1 MEINVNYLKTTFD
14 TTKES
19 ISKNLKS
26 LKSALESLPEMP
38 NPAYPQSIAVSGIVS
53 ASVPGCGYAISLI
66 KSLISGLTDKTLPNI
81 TENINDMVNGYEWAE
96 NYAMNASV
104 FLNEGTLYTENS
116 MGGGNSNTIRDDN
129 IYADPDD
136 EFTVKYI
143 AIYANGSYK
152 YNMVLNESNKNKSVD
167 EQIKELIDKGVINE
181 GDEIKLSQ
189 GITKKQ
195 ADGSLG
201 DIGWLPQVT
210 YNQKKNKYGNSK
222 DVQKV
227 KKIEDVPEVKTPS
240 SDSTSTSNAKYDSK
254 YASLDRVVYDVNG
267 NEINLAEFLSEL
279 ENSSELSGVKVD
291 SYVGGAYQNAQD
303 TDYNGVMPVS
313 SIEGI
318 KTNLDTT
325 LIRDGLVPHIVVSTR
340 KSGDKSYS
348 DDKTILF
355 LNKGDITLPQD
366 RIDLMTSNQGGEI
379 TNQFVNRQDLPKG
392 ELSFSGKNIDEM
404 LDATDKVYVK
414 AGSNTISFDSDASNA
429 KDKIDE
435 YVRAYHLAHPD
446 EDVEIIGIDEGKGL
460 FNLEDT
466 YTSTVT
472 VNEDQYLSRIRELEK
487 KYGPLQE
494 IEEMKESYVF
504 NDGWEKQQKDYL
516 DKYGGTDLEKSGYDS
531 TVKHLNEV
539 KSKIM
544 NYEPSEEAIK
554 QAKKGDYNGDGE
566 NNIADVML
574 EQKSKVNDSY
584 DYTINDQ

>member
-96 NYAMNASV
+96 SYAMNASV
-104 FLNEGTLYTENS
+104 FLNDGTLYTENS

-240 SDSTSTSNAKYDSK
+240 SDSTSNAKYDSK
-254 YASLDRVVYDVNG
+254 YASLDRVVYDANG
-267 NEINLAEFLSEL
+267 NEINLAEYLSEL

-291 SYVGGAYQNAQD
+291 SYAGGVYQNAQD
-303 TDYNGVMPVS
+303 TDYYGVMQLS
-313 SIEGI
+313 TIESI
-318 KTNLDTT
+318 KKNLDTT
-325 LIRDGLVPHIVVSTR
+325 LIRDGYVPHIVVTTR
-340 KSGDKSYS
+340 KSGDKSYDS
-348 DDKTILF
+348 DSKTVLF
-355 LNKGDITLPQD
+355 LNKEDITLPQD
-366 RIDLMTSNQGGEI
+366 RIDLMTSNKGGEI
-379 TNQFVNRQDLPKG
+379 TSQFVNRQDLPKG
-392 ELSFSGKNIDEM
+392 ELSFSGKDIDEM
-404 LDATDKVYVK
+404 LDDTDKVYVK
-414 AGSNTISFDSDASNA
+414 AGSNTISFDSDASNS
-429 KDKIDE
+429 KEKIDE
-435 YVRAYHLAHPD
+435 YIRAYHLAHPD
-446 EDVEIIGIDEGKGL
+446 EEVKIIGIDEGKGL

-472 VNEDQYLSRIRELEK
+472 VNEDKYLKRIRELEK
-487 KYGPLQE
+487 EYGPLQE
-494 IEEMKESYVF
+494 IEELKESYVF
-504 NDGWEKQQKDYL
+504 NDGWEKQQKDYI

-531 TVKHLNEV
+531 TVKHLDEV

-584 DYTINDQ
+584 EYTINDQ